1 MKKHIEDLSKLL
13 DFYYKKN
20 VHFKDGK
27 IFNSMC
33 TAPLPY
39 TKKSYIKFIE
49 SNLGNP
55 LLYTGTKE
63 MHDIL
68 INELKKV
75 MHLKG
80 GYGYM
85 TSGGTEGNITSLW
98 IARNYTK
105 KTKVLLTKTAHFSI
119 LKAINLLGMEG
130 VYIKVNDQYQMNIE
144 DLKEKLDENTA
155 CIVTSAGSTELGIID
170 PIEEISDI
178 ANGKFMVH
186 VDAAFGGFV
195 IPFLSHLKKYKFD
208 FSLKSVKTLIADFH
222 KMGMAP
228 VPSSVLLMSNQKM
241 IESIKFETPYL
252 STNYNYTLL
261 GTRPSGAVASSYAA
275 LYMLGEKG
283 YTEIVNRC
291 WKNTQ
296 YMKNRFEKLGI
307 KPIVEPIMN
316 ILTAKTKNSKKIQEN
331 LYQKGYYV
339 SLVKDPPG
347 LRFVIMPHIKKA
359 HIDNLINELE
369 KNIHLF
375 ND

>member
-1 MKKHIEDLSKLL
+1 MKKHTEDLSKLL
-13 DFYYKKN
+13 DYYYKKN

-55 LLYTGTKE
+55 LLYIGTKE
-63 MHDIL
+63 MHELL

-80 GYGYM
+80 GYGYQ

-119 LKAINLLGMEG
+119 LKAINLLGMKGE
-130 VYIKVNDQYQMNIE
+130 YIKLNDRYQMDIE

-178 ANGKFMVH
+178 VDGKFIVH

-195 IPFLSHLKKYKFD
+195 IPYLSHLKKYKFD

-228 VPSSVLLMSNQKM
+228 APSSVLLLRNKKM

-252 STNYNYTLL
+252 SSNYNYTLL
-261 GTRPSGAVASSYAA
+261 GTRQSGAVASSYAA

-283 YTEIVNRC
+283 YNKIANRC
-291 WKNTQ
+291 WENTQ
-296 YMKNRFEKLGI
+296 YMKNKLEKLGI
-307 KPIVEPIMN
+307 KPIIDPIMN

-347 LRFVIMPHIKKA
+347 LRFVIMPHIKKV

>member
-1 MKKHIEDLSKLL
+1 MKKHSEELSKLL

-39 TKKSYIKFIE
+39 TKKIYIKFIE

-80 GYGYM
+80 GYGYL

-119 LKAINLLGMEG
+119 LKAINLLGMKGEY
-130 VYIKVNDQYQMNIE
+130 VKVNDQYQMDIE
-144 DLKEKLDENTA
+144 DLKEKLDDNTA

-170 PIEEISDI
+170 PIEKISDI
-178 ANGKFMVH
+178 AEDKFIVH

-195 IPFLSHLKKYKFD
+195 IPYLSHLKKYKFD
-208 FSLKSVKTLIADFH
+208 FSLKSVKTLLADFH

-228 VPSSVLLMSNQKM
+228 VPSSVLLLRNQKM
-241 IESIKFETPYL
+241 MESIKFETPYL
-252 STNYNYTLL
+252 SANYNYTLL
-261 GTRPSGAVASSYAA
+261 GTKPSGAVAASYAA
-275 LYMLGEKG
+275 LYLLGENG
-283 YTEIVNRC
+283 YKEIVNRC
-291 WKNTQ
+291 WKNTL
-296 YMKNRFEKLGI
+296 YMKNKLEKLGI
-307 KPIVEPIMN
+307 KPIIDPIMN
-316 ILTAKTKNSKKIQEN
+316 IITAKTKNSKKIQEN
-331 LYQKGYYV
+331 LYEKGYYV

-347 LRFVIMPHIKKA
+347 LRFVIMPHIKKV

-369 KNIHLF
+369 KNLHLF